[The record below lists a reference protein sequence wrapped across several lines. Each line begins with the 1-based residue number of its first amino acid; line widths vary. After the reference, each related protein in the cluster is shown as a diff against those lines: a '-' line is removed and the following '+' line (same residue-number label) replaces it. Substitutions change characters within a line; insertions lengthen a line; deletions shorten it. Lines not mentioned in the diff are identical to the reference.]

1 MTAARH
7 AVIIITANSNFAKLV
22 LPCLTGLA
30 IGMTTNLAD
39 IAPIFPVFRPS
50 LLAGSSRVCALSIR
64 ASDQESGV
72 RQRSIRKIEWS

>member
-50 LLAGSSRVCALSIR
+50 LCRFLPGM
-64 ASDQESGV
+64 
-72 RQRSIRKIEWS
+72 RSIHPR